1 MSYKQLLTFG
11 SIAKDELMTHP
22 GVFHDNIDPNNLEN
36 LNVFFII
43 DDLKQAVGGIAS
55 NLSYSFN
62 LVSKKDNYILGGIGI
77 DGEIFEKFFEE
88 NEIKTDYL
96 KRSSEL
102 YSGTFKGIAATN
114 QNQIGAFYYGANLAA
129 KDIKLA
135 EIPDVNESLLIISA
149 NHPESV
155 KEMVDQA
162 VDLGLDYAFDPG
174 MMLTWI
180 DEDLLKKGVQNAKFV
195 ISNDYEIGLVLQRL
209 TTTIEGLNSQNIAV
223 ITTKGEKGVQYKDS
237 NNQIELPAYQIE
249 KFVDPTG
256 AGDAFRAGFLAGLL
270 EEKDLISSLV
280 QGSVLG
286 SFAVEFAGGTNH
298 KFSDSEFQKRL
309 QDIASKAKKV

>member
-1 MSYKQLLTFG
+1 MPYKKLLTFG
-11 SIAKDELMTHP
+11 SIAKDELMSHP
-22 GVFHDNIDPNNLEN
+22 GVFHDHIDSENLEN

-43 DDLKQAVGGIAS
+43 DDLRQAVGGIAS

-62 LVSKKDNYILGGIGI
+62 LVSDKDNYILGGVGI
-77 DGEIFEKFFEE
+77 DSEIFDKFFAE
-88 NEIKTDYL
+88 NGIKTDYL
-96 KRSSEL
+96 QRSSDL
-102 YSGTFKGIAATN
+102 FSGTFKGIAATN

-129 KDIKLA
+129 KEIKLK
-135 EIPDVNESLLIISA
+135 EIPEAQESLLIISA

-155 KEMVDQA
+155 EEMVEQA
-162 VDLGLDYAFDPG
+162 VELGLDYAFDPG

-180 DEDLLKKGVQNAKFV
+180 GPELLKKGVENAKFV
-195 ISNDYEIGLVLQRL
+195 ISNDYEIGLVLKRL
-209 TTTIEGLNSQNIAV
+209 ETTLEELNSKNIAV
-223 ITTKGEKGVQYKDS
+223 ITTKGEKGVEYQDS
-237 NNQIELPAYQIE
+237 SNKIQLPAYKIE

-270 EEKDLISSLV
+270 EEKEILDALV

-298 KFSDSEFQKRL
+298 KFSDQEFKKRFKNIKEKSL
-309 QDIASKAKKV
+309 

>member
-1 MSYKQLLTFG
+1 
-11 SIAKDELMTHP
+11 
-22 GVFHDNIDPNNLEN
+22 
-36 LNVFFII
+36 
-43 DDLKQAVGGIAS
+43 
-55 NLSYSFN
+55 
-62 LVSKKDNYILGGIGI
+62 LGGIGI

-88 NEIKTDYL
+88 NKIKTDYL

-129 KDIKLA
+129 KDIQLSQ
-135 EIPDVNESLLIISA
+135 IPNSKESLLIISA

-155 KEMVDQA
+155 QEIVNQA
-162 VDLGLDYAFDPG
+162 VELGIDYAFDPG

-180 DEDLLKKGVQNAKFV
+180 DEDLLKKGVENAKFV

-209 TTTIEGLNSQNIAV
+209 ATTVEALNSQNIAV

-237 NNQIELPAYQIE
+237 NNQIELPSYQIE

-270 EEKDLISSLV
+270 EEKDLLTSLV

-286 SFAVEFAGGTNH
+286 SFAVEFPGGTNH
-298 KFSDSEFQKRL
+298 KFTESEFQKRH
-309 QDIASKAKKV
+309 DWIHSNSKKV